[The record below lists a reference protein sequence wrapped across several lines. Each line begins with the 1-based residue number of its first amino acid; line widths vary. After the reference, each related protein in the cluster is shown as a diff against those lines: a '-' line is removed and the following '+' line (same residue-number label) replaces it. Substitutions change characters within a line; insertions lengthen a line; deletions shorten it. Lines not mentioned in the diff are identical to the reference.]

1 MNFSTGKQYYL
12 LKANLWLTQKGFIC
26 FTGSNILLKTACTGT
41 LHALELF
48 FLFIWVCVKAT
59 SSQFDQGKKTN
70 EPIYHE
76 EKRKDVKLC
85 KIMLGSKRT
94 ATACPFLRAF
104 VPCRFNFYSSFL
116 HSALHTSLLCDPWTA
131 WMSLIISSRYR
142 MFNDLRSCFF
152 WRLLCIHKY
161 YSSNSIWNEDLNILC
176 GYIYMTRILWDL

>member
-1 MNFSTGKQYYL
+1 MYGN
-12 LKANLWLTQKGFIC
+12 
-26 FTGSNILLKTACTGT
+26 TACFRVI
-41 LHALELF
+41 F
-48 FLFIWVCVKAT
+48 FIYMGVRKSDQFPIWSRKKKQMNLFIT
-59 SSQFDQGKKTN
+59 KK
-70 EPIYHE
+70 
-76 EKRKDVKLC
+76 KRKDVKLC

-161 YSSNSIWNEDLNILC
+161 HSSNSIWNEDLNILC

>member
-12 LKANLWLTQKGFIC
+12 LKANLWLTQKGFLIC

-48 FLFIWVCVKAT
+48 FLFIWVCVKAP

-94 ATACPFLRAF
+94 ATACLFLRAF
-104 VPCRFNFYSSFL
+104 VPCRFNS
-116 HSALHTSLLCDPWTA
+116 T
-131 WMSLIISSRYR
+131 
-142 MFNDLRSCFF
+142 LRSAHLIVM
-152 WRLLCIHKY
+152 RPMDSVNVTHNLQPIP
-161 YSSNSIWNEDLNILC
+161 NV
-176 GYIYMTRILWDL
+176 